1 MRNSIY
7 PPIVTRCKEQI
18 TKKKKLD
25 ENKMMK
31 YKMLREELPFFLH
44 TYQPTDHKRRGPM
57 IPTQDNAKFLSATN
71 PNALLSLCSGLQ
83 RNKHRCKRGGNS
95 SLSTMVKTNK
105 VQPLTY
111 PKASA
116 LLDQNRRGRQVET
129 RVRHQRMI
137 VRIVKGINLEN
148 NNWKMLA

>member
-83 RNKHRCKRGGNS
+83 RNKHRYKRGGNS
-95 SLSTMVKTNK
+95 S
-105 VQPLTY
+105 

-137 VRIVKGINLEN
+137 VRIVKGIN
-148 NNWKMLA
+148 